1 MNISEIKSEIKAR
14 RQEIDAFYLEIS
26 NRESVI
32 KSLELDLKHKEE
44 EALMK
49 YIKVGDEYEVA
60 GYYGIDFGSKL
71 TVKEGDCFK
80 IARVNRKS
88 IYLKV
93 TKMYKR
99 TWSGGKIIKE
109 LIPDGDTIYQNDIK
123 ITSTV
128 FYNNYIRFVRKQFD
142 QFTQRNDLL
151 ESILN

>member
-1 MNISEIKSEIKAR
+1 MNISEIKSKIKEITK
-14 RQEIDAFYLEIS
+14 EIDNLHLEIS
-26 NRESVI
+26 NSESVI

-49 YIKVGDEYEVA
+49 YIKVDDEYEVA
-60 GYYGIDFGSKL
+60 GYYAIDFGSKL
-71 TVKEGDCFK
+71 TVKEGDSFK
-80 IARVNRKS
+80 ITSVNRKS
-88 IYLKV
+88 LYLRV